1 MVMVSMVTIVQE
13 ATCPPVSVFL
23 SAVLL
28 SPTELP
34 VRREKR
40 GAVKVAKEKN

>member
-1 MVMVSMVTIVQE
+1 MVTVSMVTIVQE

-34 VRREKR
+34 VRRER